1 MRGLRT
7 LPCME
12 IPRIEPSQIADALR
26 QGERVVYVDTRS
38 PKAWLAAT
46 EQIPGSYR
54 MTADEVADRANE
66 LPPAAVT
73 VAYCT

>member
-1 MRGLRT
+1 MD
-7 LPCME
+7 
-12 IPRIEPSQIADALR
+12 IPRIEPFQIADALR

-38 PKAWLAAT
+38 PKDWEAAT

-54 MTADEVADRANE
+54 MTADEVPSRADL